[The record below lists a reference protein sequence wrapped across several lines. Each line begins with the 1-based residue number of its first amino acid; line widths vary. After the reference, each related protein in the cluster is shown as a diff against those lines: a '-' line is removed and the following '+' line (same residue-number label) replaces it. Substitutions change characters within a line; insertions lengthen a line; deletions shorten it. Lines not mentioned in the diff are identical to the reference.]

1 MKKNNIFFTMIPAM
15 VFAVVFSV
23 FGASARAEESPVPC
37 KLYAQADAEALF
49 NETVSAGVKKTAML
63 PAGETCRYTFNK
75 KGDVFGLTVK
85 VSTTEA
91 IREEGIHD
99 SAEDV
104 FHRQIEAR
112 KNGAHASKTFK
123 EVQGL
128 GHGAFWEGTSLYVLE
143 EDVLLIITVRSV
155 LEGSFNNREA
165 MEAAHEEQNLALS
178 LKVAETVL
186 SRLGA
191 S

>member
-1 MKKNNIFFTMIPAM
+1 MERLKTFFTVIPAM
-15 VFAVVFSV
+15 FFLAAFS
-23 FGASARAEESPVPC
+23 FSLAPAWPEESLGPC
-37 KLYAQADAEALF
+37 ELYTQADAEALF
-49 NETVSAGVKKTAML
+49 NEQVSYGVVRTVTL

-75 KGDVFGLTVK
+75 KEDVFGLTVK
-85 VSTTEA
+85 VSTTHA
-91 IREEGIHD
+91 IGKEGIYD

-104 FHRQIEAR
+104 FQRQIKAR
-112 KNGAHASKTFK
+112 KNSAHAAKTFK

-128 GHGAFWEGTSLYVLE
+128 GDGAFWEGISLYVLKGNIL
-143 EDVLLIITVRSV
+143 VIITVHSV

-165 MEAAHEEQNLALS
+165 MDAAHEEQNLALS

-186 SRLGA
+186 SRLAA